1 LPSFTLK
8 CPANNDVDTT
18 KAFVHEA
25 ARPLKCKVCG
35 NVVAGVDAD
44 SATKGKYKTT
54 LTFGNNLHS
63 NGGEGGFKESFITG
77 YAIHIVDVNYKVVE
91 DTTVTVASQG
101 SFTCCKPATYTAF
114 LHGDWPTDG
123 AMFAVVPYLKLSA
136 TSTVMLPVGT
146 GYSAAFTDVGNVAVK
161 KVKQDFSLKGMTKAG
176 CDELKGDKN
185 SDAIL
190 VEAVY
195 KAASKN
201 VEGLSKDMFT
211 VVDGSKAC
219 AVTAETRRLEA
230 VQRRLSTHQLDFQTE
245 ATIPATVT
253 YDESTVTGAD
263 LVEEVKKV
271 AKAKSGIEPTIASA
285 DVAAPVVGAVIGVEP
300 PVTGAAHRFAGSLLS
315 SIIVLITV
323 LTGPRFIA

>member
-1 LPSFTLK
+1 
-8 CPANNDVDTT
+8 
-18 KAFVHEA
+18 
-25 ARPLKCKVCG
+25 
-35 NVVAGVDAD
+35 
-44 SATKGKYKTT
+44 

-114 LHGDWPTDG
+114 LHGDWPADG

-190 VEAVY
+190 VEAVF

-201 VEGLSKDMFT
+201 AEGLSVDMFT
-211 VVDGSKAC
+211 VVEGSKAC
-219 AVTAETRRLEA
+219 KLTEEARRLEA
-230 VQRRLSTHQLDFQTE
+230 IQRRLSTHQLDFQTE

-285 DVAAPVVGAVIGVEP
+285 DVAAPVVGAVVGVEP
-300 PVTGAAHRFAGSLLS
+300 PVTGAAHRFASSLLS
-315 SIIVLITV
+315 SVIVLITA
-323 LTGPRFIA
+323 LAGPRFIA